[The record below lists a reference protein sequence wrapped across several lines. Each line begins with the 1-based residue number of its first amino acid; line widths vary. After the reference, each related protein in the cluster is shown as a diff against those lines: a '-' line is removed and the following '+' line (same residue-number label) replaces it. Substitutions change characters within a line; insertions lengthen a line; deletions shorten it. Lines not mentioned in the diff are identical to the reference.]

1 MCLLVIDFEFSTKM
15 SYGSPRAWFPEIIE
29 VGAVLVN
36 ANGSPTEEQYS
47 AIIKPRFWPKLN
59 EECYGITGISQ
70 NDVENGI
77 PLEVALNS
85 LQLMAPSKDT
95 WLIAW
100 GDSDRKV
107 LGNACEKYG
116 ISYPFVYENYIDFGF
131 AYQTF
136 YKLERMASLKSAI
149 EATNVQMVGFQHSA
163 LDDAIN
169 TALVMQKLI
178 SLGWVLE
185 RVPLSD
191 NYNYN
196 VRKNTRRM

>member
-1 MCLLVIDFEFSTKM
+1 MSLLVIDFEFSTKM
-15 SYGSPRAWFPEIIE
+15 FYGSPRAWFPEIIE

-36 ANGSPTEEQYS
+36 ADGSPTDEHYS
-47 AIIKPRFWPKLN
+47 AITKPKFWPKLN
-59 EECYGITGISQ
+59 DECYGITGISQ

-77 PLEVALNS
+77 PLEEALNK
-85 LQLMAPSKDT
+85 LQSMAPAKDT

-107 LGNACEKYG
+107 LGKVCEKYG

-131 AYQTF
+131 AYQNF
-136 YKLERMASLKSAI
+136 NKLQRMASLKSAI
-149 EATNVQMVGFQHSA
+149 EATKVQMVGFQHSA

-169 TALVMQKLI
+169 TVLVMQKLI

-185 RVPLSD
+185 KVPLSD
-191 NYNYN
+191 DYNLTN
-196 VRKNTRRM
+196 FAKKVRV